1 MLRQA
6 AIAIGV
12 AIFVALIGSPAS
24 AQARLDAFRLGW
36 WVMAAITAL
45 TLVPVFRLLRRPG

>member
-1 MLRQA
+1 
-6 AIAIGV
+6 
-12 AIFVALIGSPAS
+12 VALIGSPAS